1 MKKFLCLLFSISLIL
16 MSFAACSDNSDKNQD
31 NDNKSQGTTLAAEQH
46 SSVDSTI
53 RKDNVRHVEMT
64 IKDYGTIK
72 IELYPDEAP
81 LSVQNFIELAE
92 SGFYDGVGFHRLDK
106 DFVLQGGDPDGD
118 GVGGSDK
125 QIKGEFSAN
134 GVQNNI
140 SHKRGV
146 ISMARTNDPD
156 SASSQFF
163 ICLEDST
170 FLDGSYA
177 AFGYVTEGM
186 NIIDKIRDT
195 TPESGSIPKDQQPVI
210 ETIKVID

>member
-1 MKKFLCLLFSISLIL
+1 MKKIISAVLCATLIL
-16 MSFAACSDNSDKNQD
+16 LSFAACSDNGGA
-31 NDNKSQGTTLAAEQH
+31 NKVEGTPTQSAEANSAAD
-46 SSVDSTI
+46 SSI
-53 RKDNVRHVEMT
+53 KQNNVHHVELT
-64 IKDYGTIK
+64 IKGYGTVK

-81 LSVQNFIELAE
+81 ITVENFISLAK
-92 SGFYDGVGFHRLDK
+92 SGFYDGIGFHRLDK

-118 GVGGSDK
+118 GIGGSDK
-125 QIKGEFSAN
+125 QIKGEFAAN

-146 ISMARTNDPD
+146 ISMARTGDPN

-170 FLDGSYA
+170 FLDGNYA
-177 AFGYVTEGM
+177 AFGYVTDGM
-186 NIIDKIRDT
+186 NIIDAVRDN
-195 TPESGSIPKDQQPVI
+195 TPESGSIPKDQQPII

>member
-1 MKKFLCLLFSISLIL
+1 MKRTISLVLCLLMMLFC
-16 MSFAACSDNSDKNQD
+16 FTACGDKAPEENNGGANINS
-31 NDNKSQGTTLAAEQH
+31 
-46 SSVDSTI
+46 SSGLH
-53 RKDNVRHVEMT
+53 HVEMV
-64 IKDYGTIK
+64 IKDYGTVK
-72 IELYPDEAP
+72 LELNADEAP
-81 LSVQNFIELAE
+81 ITVQNFIELAND
-92 SGFYDGVGFHRLDK
+92 GFYDGIGFHRLDK

-118 GVGGSDK
+118 GIGGSDK
-125 QIKGEFSAN
+125 SIKGEFAAN

-146 ISMARTNDPD
+146 ISMARTGDPD

-170 FLDGSYA
+170 FLDGNYA

-186 NIIDKIRDT
+186 DVIDNIRDN

-210 ETIKVID
+210 ETIRLID

>member
-1 MKKFLCLLFSISLIL
+1 MKRTISLVLCLLMMLFC
-16 MSFAACSDNSDKNQD
+16 FTACGDKAPEENNGGANINS
-31 NDNKSQGTTLAAEQH
+31 
-46 SSVDSTI
+46 SSGLH
-53 RKDNVRHVEMT
+53 HVEMV
-64 IKDYGTIK
+64 IKDYGTVK
-72 IELYPDEAP
+72 LELNADEAP
-81 LSVQNFIELAE
+81 ITVQNFIDLAKD
-92 SGFYDGVGFHRLDK
+92 GFYNGIGFHRLDK

-118 GVGGSDK
+118 GIGGSDK
-125 QIKGEFSAN
+125 SIKGEFAAN

-146 ISMARTNDPD
+146 ISMARTGDPD

-170 FLDGSYA
+170 FLDGNYA

-186 NIIDKIRDT
+186 DVIDNIRDN

-210 ETIKVID
+210 ETIRVID

>member
-1 MKKFLCLLFSISLIL
+1 MKRTISLVLCLLMMLFC
-16 MSFAACSDNSDKNQD
+16 FTACGDKAPEENNGGANINS
-31 NDNKSQGTTLAAEQH
+31 
-46 SSVDSTI
+46 SSGLH
-53 RKDNVRHVEMT
+53 HVEMV
-64 IKDYGTIK
+64 IKDYGTVK
-72 IELYPDEAP
+72 LELNADEAP
-81 LSVQNFIELAE
+81 ITVQNFIELAND
-92 SGFYDGVGFHRLDK
+92 GFYDGIGFHRLDK

-118 GVGGSDK
+118 GIGGSDK
-125 QIKGEFSAN
+125 SIKGEFAAN

-146 ISMARTNDPD
+146 ISMARTGNPN

-170 FLDGSYA
+170 FLDGNYA

-186 NIIDKIRDT
+186 DVIDNIRDN

-210 ETIKVID
+210 ETIRVID